1 MTNKDSDSGIV
12 GEVMTFFFK
21 FFSLLACFNGLC
33 SMSRKSV
40 TMLTCF
46 GLFGISGCSEPEII
60 LPGER
65 IAVTQ
70 QIELLPVNQQ
80 ALAQGARLP
89 TVLTTQTASHP
100 GLNAGHAGGNLS
112 LDLPL
117 NERWDAEIGKGGDE
131 FVELAVPVVG
141 AGRVFVVSASGV
153 VSALEVDTGKLSWR
167 VSIEEFDDDA
177 IPGIAGGLAISG
189 STVFVHGGGH
199 NLAALA
205 VEDGSILWSQRFKL
219 PLRGGPTVY
228 ANRSLAVTDIDAN
241 LLMLRFDD
249 GSLLWDRAGLP
260 SGTILYG
267 APSPAIY
274 DNQLAVAAHG
284 GELSLLD
291 ADNGDVIWSDSLA
304 TFNPRTP
311 LQGVGDIRA
320 HPVHDGGLV
329 FAVSQSGRTAA
340 YAVRSGLSLWELPI
354 GGIEMPW
361 VAGDSVFMLTLDGR
375 LYAIRRN
382 DGAIR
387 WMAELPGALTI
398 GSVAADNIP
407 RYVGPVVA
415 SDKVIV
421 VSESGDILLFN
432 ADTGALEGKADVGG
446 RVVTAPQLAAGMMF
460 VLDNSGTL
468 TAFD

>member
-1 MTNKDSDSGIV
+1 MTAFITILNATAGGKAACGV
-12 GEVMTFFFK
+12 PRKLVTM
-21 FFSLLACFNGLC
+21 LACFG
-33 SMSRKSV
+33 V
-40 TMLTCF
+40 F
-46 GLFGISGCSEPEII
+46 GMAGCSEPELV

-70 QIELLPVNQQ
+70 QVEHLSANQQ
-80 ALAQGARLP
+80 AMAEGAGLSAP
-89 TVLTTQTASHP
+89 LTTLTASHP
-100 GLNAGHAGGNLS
+100 GLNAGHAGGHLA

-117 NERWDAEIGKGGDE
+117 DERWDVEIGTGGDE

-141 AGRVFVVSASGV
+141 AGHVFAVSASGE
-153 VSALEVDTGKLSWR
+153 VSAIEIETGNLSWR
-167 VSIEEFDDDA
+167 VSIEDFEDDV

-199 NLAALA
+199 NLAALS
-205 VEDGSILWSQRFKL
+205 VEDGSVIWSQRFQL
-219 PLRGGPTVY
+219 PLRGGPTIY
-228 ANRSLAVTDIDAN
+228 AKKALAVTDIDAN
-241 LLMLRFDD
+241 LFMLRIDN
-249 GSLLWDRAGLP
+249 GSVLWDRAGLP
-260 SGTILYG
+260 SGTIVYG

-274 DNQLAVAAHG
+274 DNQIAVAAHG

-291 ADNGDVIWSDSLA
+291 ADNGDVIWSDNLA

-311 LQGVGDIRA
+311 LQGLGDIRA

-340 YAVRSGLSLWELPI
+340 FAVRSGLLLWELPI

-361 VAGDSVFMLTLDGR
+361 VAGDSVFIVTLDGR

-387 WMAELPGALTI
+387 WVAELPGALPI
-398 GSVAADNIP
+398 GAVAAEDTP

-415 SDKVIV
+415 AGKVIIV
-421 VSESGDILLFN
+421 AEDGNILLFN
-432 ADTGALEGKADVGG
+432 ADTGALEDEADVGG
-446 RVVTAPQLAAGMMF
+446 RIVTAPQLAAGMMF

>member
-1 MTNKDSDSGIV
+1 MTAFITILNATAGGKAACGV
-12 GEVMTFFFK
+12 PRKLVTM
-21 FFSLLACFNGLC
+21 LACFG
-33 SMSRKSV
+33 V
-40 TMLTCF
+40 F
-46 GLFGISGCSEPEII
+46 GMAGCSEPELV

-70 QIELLPVNQQ
+70 QVEHLSANQQ
-80 ALAQGARLP
+80 AMAEGAGLSAP
-89 TVLTTQTASHP
+89 LTTLTASHP
-100 GLNAGHAGGNLS
+100 GLNAGHAGGHLA

-117 NERWDAEIGKGGDE
+117 DERWDVEIGTGGDE

-141 AGRVFVVSASGV
+141 AGHVFAVSASGE
-153 VSALEVDTGKLSWR
+153 VSAIEIETGNLSWR
-167 VSIEEFDDDA
+167 VSIEDFEDDV

-199 NLAALA
+199 NLAALS
-205 VEDGSILWSQRFKL
+205 VEDGSVIWSQRFQL

-228 ANRSLAVTDIDAN
+228 AKKALAVTDIDAN
-241 LLMLRFDD
+241 LFMLRIDN
-249 GSLLWDRAGLP
+249 GSVLWDRAGLP
-260 SGTILYG
+260 SGTIVYG

-274 DNQLAVAAHG
+274 DNQIAVAAHG

-291 ADNGDVIWSDSLA
+291 ADNGDVIWSDNLA

-311 LQGVGDIRA
+311 LQGLGDIRA

-340 YAVRSGLSLWELPI
+340 FAVRSGLLLWELPI

-361 VAGDSVFMLTLDGR
+361 VAGDSVFIVTLDGR

-387 WMAELPGALTI
+387 WVAELPGALPI
-398 GSVAADNIP
+398 GAVAADDIP

-415 SDKVIV
+415 AGKVIIV
-421 VSESGDILLFN
+421 AEDGNILLFN
-432 ADTGALEGKADVGG
+432 ADTGALEDEADVGG
-446 RVVTAPQLAAGMMF
+446 RIVTAPQLAAGMMF

>member
-1 MTNKDSDSGIV
+1 MTAFITILNATAGGKAACGV
-12 GEVMTFFFK
+12 PRKLVTM
-21 FFSLLACFNGLC
+21 LACFG
-33 SMSRKSV
+33 V
-40 TMLTCF
+40 F
-46 GLFGISGCSEPEII
+46 GMAGCSEPELV

-70 QIELLPVNQQ
+70 QVEHLSANQQ
-80 ALAQGARLP
+80 AMAEGAGLSAP
-89 TVLTTQTASHP
+89 LTTLTASHP
-100 GLNAGHAGGNLS
+100 GLNAGHAGGHLA

-117 NERWDAEIGKGGDE
+117 EERWDLEIGTGGNE

-141 AGRVFVVSASGV
+141 AGHVFAVSASGE
-153 VSALEVDTGKLSWR
+153 VSAIEIETGNLSWR
-167 VSIEEFDDDA
+167 VSIEDFEDDV

-199 NLAALA
+199 NLAALS
-205 VEDGSILWSQRFKL
+205 VEDGSVIWSQRFQL
-219 PLRGGPTVY
+219 PLRGGPTIY
-228 ANRSLAVTDIDAN
+228 AKKALAVTDIDAN
-241 LLMLRFDD
+241 LFMLRIDN
-249 GSLLWDRAGLP
+249 GSVLWDRAGLP
-260 SGTILYG
+260 SGTIVYG

-274 DNQLAVAAHG
+274 DNQIAVAAHG

-291 ADNGDVIWSDSLA
+291 ANNGDVIWSDNLA

-311 LQGVGDIRA
+311 LQGLGDIRA

-329 FAVSQSGRTAA
+329 FAASQSGRTAA
-340 YAVRSGLSLWELPI
+340 FAVRSGLLLWELPI
-354 GGIEMPW
+354 SGIEMPW
-361 VAGDSVFMLTLDGR
+361 VAGDSVFIVTLDGR

-387 WMAELPGALTI
+387 WVAELPGALPI
-398 GSVAADNIP
+398 GAVAAENIP

-415 SDKVIV
+415 AGKVIIV
-421 VSESGDILLFN
+421 AEDGNILLFN
-432 ADTGALEGKADVGG
+432 ADTGALEDEADAGG
-446 RVVTAPQLAAGMMF
+446 RIVAAPQLAAGMMF

>member
-1 MTNKDSDSGIV
+1 MTAFITILIV
-12 GEVMTFFFK
+12 TAGGKAACGVLRK
-21 FFSLLACFNGLC
+21 LA
-33 SMSRKSV
+33 
-40 TMLTCF
+40 TMLVCF
-46 GLFGISGCSEPEII
+46 GVFGMAGCSEPELM

-70 QIELLPVNQQ
+70 QVEHLSANQQ
-80 ALAQGARLP
+80 AMAEGAGLSAP
-89 TVLTTQTASHP
+89 LTTLTASHP
-100 GLNAGHAGGNLS
+100 GLNAGHAGGHLA

-117 NERWDAEIGKGGDE
+117 DERWDVEIGTGGDE

-141 AGRVFVVSASGV
+141 AGHVFAVSASGE
-153 VSALEVDTGKLSWR
+153 VSAIEIETGKLSWR
-167 VSIEEFDDDA
+167 VSIEDFEDDV

-199 NLAALA
+199 NLAALS
-205 VEDGSILWSQRFKL
+205 VEDGSVIWSQRFQL
-219 PLRGGPTVY
+219 PLRGGPTIY
-228 ANRSLAVTDIDAN
+228 AKKALAVTDIDAN
-241 LLMLRFDD
+241 LFMLRIDN
-249 GSLLWDRAGLP
+249 GSVLWDRAGLP
-260 SGTILYG
+260 SGTIVYG

-274 DNQLAVAAHG
+274 DNQVAVAAHG

-291 ADNGDVIWSDSLA
+291 ADNGDVIWSDNLA

-311 LQGVGDIRA
+311 LQGLGDIRA

-340 YAVRSGLSLWELPI
+340 FAVQSGLLLWELPI

-361 VAGDSVFMLTLDGR
+361 VAGDSVFIVTLDGR

-387 WMAELPGALTI
+387 WVAELPGALPI
-398 GSVAADNIP
+398 GAVAAEDIP

-415 SDKVIV
+415 AGKVIIV
-421 VSESGDILLFN
+421 AEDGNILLFN
-432 ADTGALEGKADVGG
+432 ADTGALEDEADVGG
-446 RVVTAPQLAAGMMF
+446 RIVTAPQLAAGMIF

>member
-1 MTNKDSDSGIV
+1 MTAFITILNATAGGKAACGV
-12 GEVMTFFFK
+12 PRKLVTM
-21 FFSLLACFNGLC
+21 LACFG
-33 SMSRKSV
+33 V
-40 TMLTCF
+40 F
-46 GLFGISGCSEPEII
+46 GMAGCSEPELV

-70 QIELLPVNQQ
+70 QVEHLSANQQ
-80 ALAQGARLP
+80 AMAEGAGLSAP
-89 TVLTTQTASHP
+89 LTTLTASHP
-100 GLNAGHAGGNLS
+100 GLNAGHAGGHLA

-117 NERWDAEIGKGGDE
+117 DERWDVEIGTGGDE

-141 AGRVFVVSASGV
+141 AGHVFAVSASGE
-153 VSALEVDTGKLSWR
+153 VSAIEIETGNLSWR
-167 VSIEEFDDDA
+167 VSIEDFEDDV

-199 NLAALA
+199 NLAALS
-205 VEDGSILWSQRFKL
+205 VEDGSVIWSQRFQL

-228 ANRSLAVTDIDAN
+228 AKKALAVTDIDAN
-241 LLMLRFDD
+241 LFMLRIDN
-249 GSLLWDRAGLP
+249 GSVLWDRAGLP
-260 SGTILYG
+260 SGTIVYG

-274 DNQLAVAAHG
+274 DNQIAVAAHG

-291 ADNGDVIWSDSLA
+291 ADNGDVIWSDNLA

-311 LQGVGDIRA
+311 LQGLGDIRA

-340 YAVRSGLSLWELPI
+340 FAVRSGLLLWELPI

-361 VAGDSVFMLTLDGR
+361 VAGDSVFIVTLDGR

-387 WMAELPGALTI
+387 WVAELPGALPI
-398 GSVAADNIP
+398 GAVAAEDIP
-407 RYVGPVVA
+407 RYIGPVVA
-415 SDKVIV
+415 AGKVIIV
-421 VSESGDILLFN
+421 AEDGNILLFN
-432 ADTGALEGKADVGG
+432 ADTGALEDEADVGG
-446 RVVTAPQLAAGMMF
+446 RIVTAPQLAAGMMF

>member
-1 MTNKDSDSGIV
+1 MTAFITILNATAGGKAACGV
-12 GEVMTFFFK
+12 PRKLVTM
-21 FFSLLACFNGLC
+21 LACFG
-33 SMSRKSV
+33 V
-40 TMLTCF
+40 F
-46 GLFGISGCSEPEII
+46 GMAGCSEPELV

-70 QIELLPVNQQ
+70 QVEHLSANQQ
-80 ALAQGARLP
+80 AMAEGAGLSAP
-89 TVLTTQTASHP
+89 LTTLTASHP
-100 GLNAGHAGGNLS
+100 GLNAGHAGGHLA

-117 NERWDAEIGKGGDE
+117 DERWDVEIGTGGDE

-141 AGRVFVVSASGV
+141 AGHVFAVSASGE
-153 VSALEVDTGKLSWR
+153 VSAIEIETGNLSWR
-167 VSIEEFDDDA
+167 VSIEDFEDDV

-199 NLAALA
+199 NLAALS
-205 VEDGSILWSQRFKL
+205 VEDGSVIWSQRFQL
-219 PLRGGPTVY
+219 PLRGGPTIY
-228 ANRSLAVTDIDAN
+228 AKKALAVTDIDAN
-241 LLMLRFDD
+241 LFMLRIDN
-249 GSLLWDRAGLP
+249 GSVLWDRAGLP
-260 SGTILYG
+260 SGTIVYG

-274 DNQLAVAAHG
+274 DNQIAVAAHG

-291 ADNGDVIWSDSLA
+291 ADNGDVIWSDNLA

-311 LQGVGDIRA
+311 LQGLGDIRA

-340 YAVRSGLSLWELPI
+340 FAVRSGLLLWELPI

-361 VAGDSVFMLTLDGR
+361 VAGDSVFIVTLDGR

-387 WMAELPGALTI
+387 WVAELPGALPI
-398 GSVAADNIP
+398 GAVAAEDIP

-415 SDKVIV
+415 AGKVIIV
-421 VSESGDILLFN
+421 AEDGNILLFN
-432 ADTGALEGKADVGG
+432 ADTGALEDEADVGG
-446 RVVTAPQLAAGMMF
+446 RIVTAPQLAAGMMF

>member
-1 MTNKDSDSGIV
+1 MTAFITILNATAGGKAACGV
-12 GEVMTFFFK
+12 PRKLVTM
-21 FFSLLACFNGLC
+21 LACFG
-33 SMSRKSV
+33 V
-40 TMLTCF
+40 F
-46 GLFGISGCSEPEII
+46 GMAGCSEPELV

-70 QIELLPVNQQ
+70 QVEHLSANQQ
-80 ALAQGARLP
+80 AMAEGAGLSAP
-89 TVLTTQTASHP
+89 LTTLTASHP
-100 GLNAGHAGGNLS
+100 GLNAGHAGGHLA

-117 NERWDAEIGKGGDE
+117 DERWDVEIGTGGDE

-141 AGRVFVVSASGV
+141 AGHVFAVSASGE
-153 VSALEVDTGKLSWR
+153 VSAIEIETGNLSWR
-167 VSIEEFDDDA
+167 VSIEDFEDDV

-199 NLAALA
+199 NLAALS
-205 VEDGSILWSQRFKL
+205 VEDGSVIWSQRFQL
-219 PLRGGPTVY
+219 PLRGGPTIY
-228 ANRSLAVTDIDAN
+228 AKKALAVTDIDAN
-241 LLMLRFDD
+241 LFMLRIDN
-249 GSLLWDRAGLP
+249 GSVLWDRAGLP
-260 SGTILYG
+260 SGTIVYG

-274 DNQLAVAAHG
+274 DNQIAVAAHG

-291 ADNGDVIWSDSLA
+291 ADNGDVIWSDNLA

-311 LQGVGDIRA
+311 LQGLGDIRA

-340 YAVRSGLSLWELPI
+340 FAVRSGLLLWELPI

-361 VAGDSVFMLTLDGR
+361 VAGDSVFIVTLDGR

-387 WMAELPGALTI
+387 WVAELPGALPI
-398 GSVAADNIP
+398 GAVAAEDIP

-415 SDKVIV
+415 AGKVIIV
-421 VSESGDILLFN
+421 AEDGNILLFN
-432 ADTGALEGKADVGG
+432 ADTGALEDEAGVGG
-446 RVVTAPQLAAGMMF
+446 RIVTAPQLAAGMMF

>member
-1 MTNKDSDSGIV
+1 MTAFIAILNETAGGKAACGMPRKLVTI
-12 GEVMTFFFK
+12 
-21 FFSLLACFNGLC
+21 LA
-33 SMSRKSV
+33 S
-40 TMLTCF
+40 F
-46 GLFGISGCSEPEII
+46 GLFGMVGCSEPELV
-60 LPGER
+60 LPGDR

-70 QIELLPVNQQ
+70 QVKHLSTNQQ
-80 ALAQGARLP
+80 AMAEGAGLSAP
-89 TVLTTQTASHP
+89 LTTLTASHP
-100 GLNAGHAGGNLS
+100 GLNAGHAGGHLA

-117 NERWDAEIGKGGDE
+117 EERWDVEIGSGGDE

-141 AGRVFVVSASGV
+141 AGHVFAVSASGE
-153 VSALEVDTGKLSWR
+153 VSAIEIETGNLSWR
-167 VSIEEFDDDA
+167 VSIEDFEDDV

-199 NLAALA
+199 NLAALS
-205 VEDGSILWSQRFKL
+205 VEDGSVIWSQRFQL

-228 ANRSLAVTDIDAN
+228 AKKALAVTDIDAN
-241 LLMLRFDD
+241 LFMLRIDN
-249 GSLLWDRAGLP
+249 GSVLWDRAGLP
-260 SGTILYG
+260 SGTIVYG

-274 DNQLAVAAHG
+274 DNQIAVAAHG

-291 ADNGDVIWSDSLA
+291 ADNGDVIWSDNLA

-311 LQGVGDIRA
+311 LQGLGDIRA

-340 YAVRSGLSLWELPI
+340 FAVRSGLLLWELTI

-361 VAGDSVFMLTLDGR
+361 VAGDSVFIVTLDGR

-387 WMAELPGALTI
+387 WVAELPGALPI
-398 GSVAADNIP
+398 GAVAAEDIP

-415 SDKVIV
+415 AGKVIIV
-421 VSESGDILLFN
+421 AEDGNILLFN
-432 ADTGALEGKADVGG
+432 ADTGALEDEADVGG
-446 RVVTAPQLAAGMMF
+446 RIVTAPQLAAGMMF

>member
-1 MTNKDSDSGIV
+1 MTAFITILNATAGGKAACGV
-12 GEVMTFFFK
+12 PRKLVTM
-21 FFSLLACFNGLC
+21 LACFG
-33 SMSRKSV
+33 V
-40 TMLTCF
+40 F
-46 GLFGISGCSEPEII
+46 GMAGCSEPELV

-70 QIELLPVNQQ
+70 QVEHLSANQQ
-80 ALAQGARLP
+80 AMAEGAGLSAP
-89 TVLTTQTASHP
+89 LTTLTASHP
-100 GLNAGHAGGNLS
+100 GLNAGHAGGHLA

-117 NERWDAEIGKGGDE
+117 DERWDVEIGTGGDE

-141 AGRVFVVSASGV
+141 AGHVFAVSASGE
-153 VSALEVDTGKLSWR
+153 VSAIEIETGNLSWR
-167 VSIEEFDDDA
+167 VSIEDFEDDV

-199 NLAALA
+199 NLAALS
-205 VEDGSILWSQRFKL
+205 VEDGSVIWSQRFQL

-228 ANRSLAVTDIDAN
+228 AKKALAVTDIDAN
-241 LLMLRFDD
+241 LFMLRIDN
-249 GSLLWDRAGLP
+249 GSVLWDRAGLP
-260 SGTILYG
+260 SGTIVYG

-274 DNQLAVAAHG
+274 DNQIAVAAHG

-291 ADNGDVIWSDSLA
+291 ADNGDVIWSDNLA

-311 LQGVGDIRA
+311 LQGLGDIRA

-329 FAVSQSGRTAA
+329 FAVSQSGRAA
-340 YAVRSGLSLWELPI
+340 AFAVRSGLLLWELPI

-361 VAGDSVFMLTLDGR
+361 VAGDSVFIVTLDGR

-387 WMAELPGALTI
+387 WVAELPGALPI
-398 GSVAADNIP
+398 GAVAAEDIP

-415 SDKVIV
+415 AGKVIIV
-421 VSESGDILLFN
+421 AEDGNILLFN
-432 ADTGALEGKADVGG
+432 ADTGALEDEADVGG
-446 RVVTAPQLAAGMMF
+446 RIVTAPQLAAGMMF

>member
-1 MTNKDSDSGIV
+1 MQYLI
-12 GEVMTFFFK
+12 
-21 FFSLLACFNGLC
+21 
-33 SMSRKSV
+33 V
-40 TMLTCF
+40 TMLACF
-46 GLFGISGCSEPEII
+46 GLFGLSGCSEPELI

-65 IAVTQ
+65 ISVTQ
-70 QIELLPVNQQ
+70 QVELLPVNQQ
-80 ALAQGARLP
+80 AFADGANLPPTLATRM
-89 TVLTTQTASHP
+89 ASHP
-100 GLNAGHAGGNLS
+100 GLNAGHAGGHLA
-112 LDLPL
+112 LEMPL
-117 NERWDAEIGKGGDE
+117 NERWDLEIGPGGDE

-141 AGRVFVVSASGV
+141 VGHVFAVSASGE
-153 VSALEVDTGKLSWR
+153 VSAVEVETGKLSWR
-167 VSIEEFDDDA
+167 VSIEEFEDDV

-199 NLAALA
+199 NLAALS
-205 VEDGSILWSQRFKL
+205 VEDGSILWSQRFQL

-228 ANRSLAVTDIDAN
+228 AKRALAVTDLDAN
-241 LLMLRFDD
+241 LYMLRIDN
-249 GSLLWDRAGLP
+249 GSVLWDRAGLP

-274 DNQLAVAAHG
+274 DNQVAVAAHG

-291 ADNGDVIWSDSLA
+291 AENGDVIWSDSLA

-311 LQGVGDIRA
+311 LQGLGDIRA

-340 YAVRSGLSLWELPI
+340 YAVRSGLLLWDLPI

-361 VAGDSVFMLTLDGR
+361 IAGDSVFMVTLDGR

-387 WMAELPGALTI
+387 WVTELPGALPI
-398 GSVAADNIP
+398 GSVAAENIP

-415 SDKVIV
+415 AGKVIV
-421 VSESGDILLFN
+421 ISENGDILLFN
-432 ADTGALEGKADVGG
+432 ADTGVLEDDADVGG
-446 RVVTAPQLAAGMMF
+446 RVVTAPQLAAGMIF